1 VAAGR
6 TPIILTARTSHVEL
20 LAEMLKQHV
29 ANIIQLT
36 GEGTA
41 KNKRETLQKLQDIPK
56 DAPLVIVATASLHYC
71 WKMVLTYIPLKI

>member
-1 VAAGR
+1 MAAGR
-6 TPIILTARTSHVEL
+6 TPIYLTARTSHVEL

-56 DAPLVIVATASLHYC
+56 MPLL
-71 WKMVLTYIPLKI
+71 